1 MKIYTSEMIKKVNIR
16 NKKINFVLRF
26 IYIPIIMLILAL
38 GATIF
43 YQVLVLNK
51 SNVEI
56 LGYKAYVVMSER
68 TEPYL
73 KNGDVVISKKILE
86 NDIKVGDI
94 ITFKSSNNRPIVTNM
109 IEQIIQKDGKIYYQ
123 IKDNNPINSE
133 LIEYSN
139 IQEKVVFRISKIGFI
154 LTKFLTGT
162 GFASVIIFLY
172 ICYQHTA
179 LQEDKIVARE
189 DARKKYNVCR
199 YKRKETYDNF

>member
-109 IEQIIQKDGKIYYQ
+109 TLA
-123 IKDNNPINSE
+123 SF
-133 LIEYSN
+133 YSDYGDSGGIVYTYISPTN
-139 IQEKVVFRISKIGFI
+139 TRYTVGVLRGRLGDDHYKTVFTKAGI
-154 LTKFLTGT
+154 LL
-162 GFASVIIFLY
+162 SIFGV
-172 ICYQHTA
+172 
-179 LQEDKIVARE
+179 E
-189 DARKKYNVCR
+189 R
-199 YKRKETYDNF
+199 Y